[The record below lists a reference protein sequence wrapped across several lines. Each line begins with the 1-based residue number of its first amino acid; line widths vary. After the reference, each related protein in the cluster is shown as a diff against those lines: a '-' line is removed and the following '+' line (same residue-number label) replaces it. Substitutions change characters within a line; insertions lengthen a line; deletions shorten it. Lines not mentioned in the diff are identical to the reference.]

1 MQTNSINQY
10 HNTYKSNTIYT
21 KKSNVLLSNVSFKG
35 NITRSPIMTTTYDA
49 AKKLYTDYEKSL
61 NEVSIKDIKKSAL
74 NISTDMQIP
83 IKDVL
88 YTMQKLTQFA
98 NLRSVSKIG
107 ERLQKDNIAT
117 IGDTK
122 GTMTLKHRRTNSTI
136 PSPIIKNTIE
146 NDIGL
151 HRTLDYLLIKKNIS
165 LLNPYKN
172 LNNAVFLDDMKV
184 SQLEELKEN
193 DKLAFEAYKKIPN
206 AKYYV
211 ISSWD
216 KGITFI
222 DRDRKSVV

>member
-1 MQTNSINQY
+1 MKTNSINQY
-10 HNTYKSNTIYT
+10 HNTYKNNTIYT

-61 NEVSIKDIKKSAL
+61 DEVSIKDIKKSAL

-122 GTMTLKHRRTNSTI
+122 GSMTLKHRRTNSTI
-136 PSPIIKNTIE
+136 PSPIIKNAIE
-146 NDIGL
+146 NGADSFDEVQEATNCGKGCGSCL
-151 HRTLDYLLIKKNIS
+151 AEAK
-165 LLNPYKN
+165 
-172 LNNAVFLDDMKV
+172 AVV
-184 SQLEELKEN
+184 EELLKN
-193 DKLAFEAYKKIPN
+193 K
-206 AKYYV
+206 
-211 ISSWD
+211 
-216 KGITFI
+216 
-222 DRDRKSVV
+222 RD